1 MIKKI
6 ISLVVFL
13 IILISI
19 SQTITIM
26 SYIGNNNIKGSN
38 VSKDIIFAILPYIYT
53 YGFDSNIMY
62 SGKYIPTNKIDIV
75 TSNHI
80 NTLDFMI
87 QISLIR
93 LFDSREL
100 YFILKKDVMLIPGC
114 FILASGNDIALNR
127 KMEDDVDN
135 ITDKIKK
142 IKEGVLV
149 ILPEGTRFTPEKLKL
164 AQEYSTS
171 NNLPVFNHILFPKMK
186 GLWTICNILKN
197 ENKLGNIIDLTI
209 VIENLKHK
217 KTYLKELVF
226 NKLGTTYVV
235 INSYNI
241 GSNIIEYDNFKKLF
255 IQIWQKKDNILD
267 NMTLQVNLLR
277 SNNKYKFT
285 KLIPSM
291 KSHEYHI
298 LIVIITLFLYLAIH
312 TNGIYIGVSLF
323 ISYFITFIKYKSLKK
338 KYG

>member
-6 ISLVVFL
+6 ISLIVFL
-13 IILISI
+13 IILIII
-19 SQTITIM
+19 SQTITIL

-38 VSKDIIFAILPYIYT
+38 ISKDIIFAILPYIYT
-53 YGFDSNIMY
+53 YGLDSNIMY

-75 TSNHI
+75 ISNHI

-93 LFDSREL
+93 LFDQREL
-100 YFILKKDVMLIPGC
+100 YFILKKDVLLIPGC

-127 KMEDDVDN
+127 KMEDDIDN

-142 IKEGVLV
+142 IKEGIII

-164 AQEYSTS
+164 AQEYSID
-171 NNLPVFNHILFPKMK
+171 NNLPVFNHTLFPKMK
-186 GLWTICNILKN
+186 GLWTICNILKK
-197 ENKLGNIIDLTI
+197 ENKLGNIIDFTI
-209 VIENLKHK
+209 LIENLKHK
-217 KTYLKELVF
+217 KTYLKELIF
-226 NKLGTTYVV
+226 NKLGQTYVV

-241 GSNIIEYDNFKKLF
+241 GSNIVEYDNFKKLF
-255 IQIWQKKDNILD
+255 IQIWQKKDNIL
-267 NMTLQVNLLR
+267 
-277 SNNKYKFT
+277 NNIITYIDSDKTSDYTFT

-298 LIVIITLFLYLAIH
+298 LIVIITLYLYLAIH
-312 TNGIYIGVSLF
+312 TNGIFIGLSLF
-323 ISYFITFIKYKSLKK
+323 ISYFITFIKYKKLKK
-338 KYG
+338 FK